1 MKNILTTAAP
11 LALLA
16 MAAAPAQAADYGAA
30 RVATPS
36 YGTWADLTAAAGIY
50 RWVDDNDNSDTKSAV
65 RGEGRVGMGLGG
77 GAMLQVDV
85 SGSSFSKG
93 NSNNPVFDL
102 AAHLGLMSGPG
113 GGYGVMVSLGDAACS
128 WECDRIVTIAGEA
141 VWGIGAL
148 GPARLGAQLGWTT
161 SLTDDDSVGYIHG
174 VLDFM
179 AGPNVLLSVNLGY
192 SSDSNDWVAWRYG
205 AKAEMAFNN
214 VVSGF
219 IEWQGAHITNDAYA
233 QDQNRVLLGLTLA
246 VNGSGLA
253 NRSPLH
259 DFNPWSGINHLGPD
273 GGKK

>member
-1 MKNILTTAAP
+1 MLKKILTTAAP

-30 RVATPS
+30 RVAAPNYS
-36 YGTWADLTAAAGIY
+36 TWADLTAAAGIY
-50 RWVDDNDNSDTKSAV
+50 RWVNDSDASNTKSAV

-93 NSNNPVFDL
+93 NDNNPVFDL

-113 GGYGVMVSLGDAACS
+113 GGYGVMVSLGDASCS
-128 WECDRIVTIAGEA
+128 WECDRVATIAGEA

-148 GPARLGAQLGWTT
+148 GPARLAAQLGWTA
-161 SLTDDDSVGYIHG
+161 SLTSDESVGYIHG

-192 SSDSNDWVAWRYG
+192 SSASDDYVAWRYG

-219 IEWQGAHITNDAYA
+219 LEWQGAHITRNTFAE
-233 QDQNRVLLGLTLA
+233 DQNRVLLGVTLA
-246 VNGSGLA
+246 VNGNGLA

-259 DFNPWSGINHLGPD
+259 DFNPWTGINHLAND
-273 GGKK
+273 